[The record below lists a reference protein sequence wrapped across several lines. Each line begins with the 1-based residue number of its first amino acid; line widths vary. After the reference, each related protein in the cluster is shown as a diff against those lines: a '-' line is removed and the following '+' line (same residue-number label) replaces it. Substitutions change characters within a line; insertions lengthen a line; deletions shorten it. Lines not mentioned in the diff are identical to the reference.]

1 MNTIF
6 QLIPPVELTGKA
18 GYIGKDQNAVLHLF
32 HNIMCT
38 ASCRVVTKISSCPV
52 NTTSGRG
59 IKQLGISF
67 GSSFL
72 LFSFESSRGKSAA
85 LTS

>member
-18 GYIGKDQNAVLHLF
+18 AYIGKVQNAVLYLF
-32 HNIMCT
+32 HNTMCT
-38 ASCRVVTKISSCPV
+38 ASRRAVNKISSCRV

-59 IKQLGISF
+59 IKQLGISI
-67 GSSFL
+67 GSIFI
-72 LFSFESSRGKSAA
+72 LFSFESSRGKSPAP
-85 LTS
+85 TS

>member
-18 GYIGKDQNAVLHLF
+18 GYIGKDENAVLHLF
-32 HNIMCT
+32 HNTMCT
-38 ASCRVVTKISSCPV
+38 ASCRAVTKISSCWV

-72 LFSFESSRGKSAA
+72 LFSFESSQGKSTAP
-85 LTS
+85 TS